1 MVQAEQGSRK
11 QSTMLG
17 GQAVLEGVM
26 MRAPGM
32 IATAVRR
39 ADGSITIRKDPYAPL
54 GERLPVFKMPILRGA
69 AGLIEMMILGIRTL
83 NWSAEVA
90 LLDGESGSNGKPAAQ
105 KKKGHSM
112 ELGLT
117 VAVSLLG
124 GLALFFAA
132 PLYLTTQFFAI
143 DQQPLL
149 FNFVAGLIRVTI
161 FLGYLGALSFM
172 KDIRRLFQ
180 YHGAEHKTVFAQEK
194 GETLTVESC
203 RGQSRFHPRCG
214 TSFLL
219 VVLVT
224 AIILFALW
232 DALLIGWVG
241 EITVFLRLGTHLA
254 LLPLIMGVS
263 YEFIRFSARHADTPI
278 GRLVVLP
285 GLLLQRVTTKEPDDR
300 QIEVAVAAL
309 RAALGQDTMRD
320 GVAAA
325 VQSQAISVN

>member
-1 MVQAEQGSRK
+1 MAKGSLEASK
-11 QSTMLG
+11 KPTMLG

-39 ADGSITIRKDPYAPL
+39 ADGSITVRKDPYRPL
-54 GERLPVFKMPILRGA
+54 GERLPILKLPVLRGA
-69 AGLIEMMILGIRTL
+69 AGLIEMTVLGMRTL

-90 LLDGESGSNGKPAAQ
+90 LQEGEPGSDGKPTSRKKSHAA
-105 KKKGHSM
+105 

-117 VAVSLLG
+117 VAVSLLA
-124 GLALFFAA
+124 GLLLFFAT
-132 PLYLTTQFFAI
+132 PLYLTTQFFAF

-149 FNFVAGLIRVTI
+149 FNLIAGLIRVGI
-161 FLGYLGALSFM
+161 FLGYLGALSLM

-194 GETLTVESC
+194 GHPLTVDAC
-203 RGQSRFHPRCG
+203 RAQSRFHPRCG

-224 AIILFALW
+224 AILLFALW
-232 DALLIGWVG
+232 DALLIAWVG
-241 EITVFLRLGTHLA
+241 EITVFLRLGTHLL

-263 YEFIRFSARHADTPI
+263 YEFIRFSARHAETPL
-278 GRLVVLP
+278 GRLIVLP

-300 QIEVAVAAL
+300 QLEVAVVAL
-309 RAALGQDTMRD
+309 RAALGEDTLRE
-320 GVAAA
+320 GVIAAM
-325 VQSQAISVN
+325 QSQAISVN